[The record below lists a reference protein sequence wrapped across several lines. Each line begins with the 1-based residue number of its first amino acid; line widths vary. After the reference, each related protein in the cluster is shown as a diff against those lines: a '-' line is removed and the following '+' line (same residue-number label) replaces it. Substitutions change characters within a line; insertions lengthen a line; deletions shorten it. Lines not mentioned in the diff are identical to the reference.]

1 MKRRSSLRNESALA
15 VDDVVLA
22 TELLV
27 RPVAHDVEFDVAFTG
42 DDDLVGSPPRIDQVG
57 GVLEIGVVAVDED
70 LEREVVVDVAGDVR
84 SLHRGLEFS
93 NSTPSACSAVPP
105 GCARYDEDTTTHAQA
120 HTDTHAHNMRYEL
133 QAQGKQANAAC
144 AMHSND
150 GNGTSTA
157 ATREH
162 SQQNQDVQCS

>member
-1 MKRRSSLRNESALA
+1 MFRRAPRPLA
-15 VDDVVLA
+15 VACGLA
-22 TELLV
+22 LYALYDEDTTTHARAHTDTHAHTMRCELKSV
-27 RPVAHDVEFDVAFTG
+27 
-42 DDDLVGSPPRIDQVG
+42 
-57 GVLEIGVVAVDED
+57 VVAGRPQGRCCMRHRVS
-70 LEREVVVDVAGDVR
+70 VSAAAGTG
-84 SLHRGLEFS
+84 SQAQGKQAGA
-93 NSTPSACSAVPP
+93 AC

-162 SQQNQDVQCS
+162 SRQNQDVQCS

>member
-1 MKRRSSLRNESALA
+1 MECTSTYEYTDMHAHTMCCKLQSQCWTQGRCCRRHRVSVSAA
-15 VDDVVLA
+15 A
-22 TELLV
+22 G
-27 RPVAHDVEFDVAFTG
+27 TG
-42 DDDLVGSPPRIDQVG
+42 SQAQGKQ
-57 GVLEIGVVAVDED
+57 
-70 LEREVVVDVAGDVR
+70 AGA
-84 SLHRGLEFS
+84 
-93 NSTPSACSAVPP
+93 AC

-162 SQQNQDVQCS
+162 SQQNQDVQCYRRGNSYMPAASPPLRRAVREERDEK